1 MVGMKKEREGFS
13 LIELIIAIAIVA
25 IVMASVILLVSYS
38 TNSMRRTTNAV
49 NLQNETKDALL
60 HMTTYVQEAS
70 DAHWDSDKKA
80 LIVVKKQKNL
90 EGDPVSLEVS
100 HYFFRPETTPGG
112 GGGDDPAPGGV
123 PAATTAPSG
132 ETRGVICFYKKTYD
146 KNYDSSNPNLWRTK
160 FLNSDGS
167 INYSAISLD
176 TDYDNLVSTNGVQS
190 LLFAKNVIKFECVVN
205 ENAVDSLST
214 PGPTATTDPLATP
227 TPVPTATPTPDPMAT
242 AAPTPTPITIG
253 GKYVVITINMKNELG
268 DAQFES
274 SKEVFMRN
282 R

>member
-1 MVGMKKEREGFS
+1 MVSMKKEREGFS

-112 GGGDDPAPGGV
+112 GGGDDPAPSGV

-132 ETRGVICFYKKTYD
+132 ETRGVICFYKVTY
-146 KNYDSSNPNLWRTK
+146 KNTDSDWNDRFNE
-160 FLNSDGS
+160 DGS
-167 INYSAISLD
+167 INYSSVAK
-176 TDYDNLVSTNGVQS
+176 DYDTVVNDAGGVQS

-227 TPVPTATPTPDPMAT
+227 TPVPAVTPTPDSMAT
-242 AAPTPTPITIG
+242 AAPAPTPITIG

-268 DAQFES
+268 DAEFES